1 MGTLKH
7 NGSTENFPFAPV
19 ILGLSNHPSLQPPAS
34 EVGGAVCTRV
44 VAGRWPRGRCALPGM
59 DPVPLGQP
67 DCLRAHGGRCRAPAT
82 VPSAAP
88 AEPVLVEGGT
98 GGVPCASG
106 WSPGAGRAGAAPC
119 PVWILC
125 RWASQTTRARMVGGA
140 ASPQPVGCTHTCSCT
155 EPCSC
160 SCVRHRC
167 SGRARQDGVKSW
179 PLCANRKPGCRAI
192 AARSVTTRQRGVHT
206 LLHSAQPSESLA
218 PCHTLA

>member
-1 MGTLKH
+1 MPCARGWSP
-7 NGSTENFPFAPV
+7 GAGRAGAAPCPAW
-19 ILGLSNHPSLQPPAS
+19 ILCRWASQTACARMVVGAAHLQPCPAPRLLNQCWWRAGL
-34 EVGGAVCTRV
+34 EGCRV
-44 VAGRWPRGRCALPGM
+44 R
-59 DPVPLGQP
+59 
-67 DCLRAHGGRCRAPAT
+67 
-82 VPSAAP
+82 
-88 AEPVLVEGGT
+88 
-98 GGVPCASG
+98 SG

>member
-1 MGTLKH
+1 MHAGGRRALAARALRPARH
-7 NGSTENFPFAPV
+7 GSCAA
-19 ILGLSNHPSLQPPAS
+19 GPARLLARAWWS
-34 EVGGAVCTRV
+34 VPRTCNRAQRRACWTSAGGGWDWRGAVCERM
-44 VAGRWPRGRCALPGM
+44 VAGRWPRGRRALPGM

-67 DCLRAHGGRCRAPAT
+67 DHARAHGGRCRVPAT
-82 VPSAAP
+82 
-88 AEPVLVEGGT
+88 
-98 GGVPCASG
+98 
-106 WSPGAGRAGAAPC
+106 
-119 PVWILC
+119 
-125 RWASQTTRARMVGGA
+125 
-140 ASPQPVGCTHTCSCT
+140 GCTHTCSCT

>member
-1 MGTLKH
+1 M
-7 NGSTENFPFAPV
+7 
-19 ILGLSNHPSLQPPAS
+19 
-34 EVGGAVCTRV
+34 
-44 VAGRWPRGRCALPGM
+44 
-59 DPVPLGQP
+59 
-67 DCLRAHGGRCRAPAT
+67 
-82 VPSAAP
+82 
-88 AEPVLVEGGT
+88 
-98 GGVPCASG
+98 PCARG

-119 PVWILC
+119 PAWILC
-125 RWASQTTRARMVGGA
+125 RWASQTACARMVVGA
-140 ASPQPVGCTHTCSCT
+140 AHLQPCPATRLLNQCWWRAGLEGCRVRADGRRALAARAPRPARYGSCAAGPARPRARAWWAVPRPRTVGCTHTCSCT

>member
-1 MGTLKH
+1 MARREAGTDRLARL
-7 NGSTENFPFAPV
+7 SPTE
-19 ILGLSNHPSLQPPAS
+19 SLQNQKLLQSICTGTADIFFCRPRREGRGLQTLARFRISGGGGGHFSGEFLDESSAS
-34 EVGGAVCTRV
+34 PIIHPCSHPHR
-44 VAGRWPRGRCALPGM
+44 RW
-59 DPVPLGQP
+59 
-67 DCLRAHGGRCRAPAT
+67 
-82 VPSAAP
+82 
-88 AEPVLVEGGT
+88 
-98 GGVPCASG
+98 GVPCARG